1 MMFIQLITS
10 WTLLRAQDMRREAQE
25 HPERGELLQ
34 TVIIVGLLAA
44 ASIVIVGILVA
55 KAIGAAN
62 GVQTQ

>member
-1 MMFIQLITS
+1 MMFFQLMAA
-10 WTLLRAQDMRREAQE
+10 WTLLRAQELRHEVRE

-44 ASIVIVGILVA
+44 ASIIIVGILVTKA
-55 KAIGAAN
+55 KSAAN

>member
-1 MMFIQLITS
+1 MMFFQLMAT
-10 WTLLRAQDMRREAQE
+10 WALLRAQDLRREARE

-44 ASIVIVGILVA
+44 ASIIIVGILVT
-55 KAIGAAN
+55 KATNAAN